1 MWAYTDNEQTW
12 ISKKIIKKVVK
23 KFNTTLFT
31 ISITPSLILVCFVI
45 VLLLVK

>member
-1 MWAYTDNEQTW
+1 MWTYTDNEQTW

-31 ISITPSLILVCFVI
+31 ISITPSLILIGIVAMII
-45 VLLLVK
+45 VLN